1 MSRVLL
7 FCLVSCT
14 YGVNAQ
20 TTNQSFDQVQKQ
32 EYEKQKAQVC
42 TYFSQLVGNFL
53 NIVQNPHNSAHVT
66 GNIAEILDNV
76 VKIAVSCIKRCGI
89 SLTDD
94 DVENIMHA
102 IDDELGDYSEVVR
115 SVIIKRTQ
123 GALL

>member
-1 MSRVLL
+1 MSKILL
-7 FCLVSCT
+7 FCSFGITCGLYS
-14 YGVNAQ
+14 Q
-20 TTNQSFDQVQKQ
+20 TTQQSFDQVQKQ
-32 EYEKQKAQVC
+32 EYEQQKAQVC

-76 VKIAVSCIKRCGI
+76 VKIAVSCMKRCGI

-94 DVENIMHA
+94 DVENIMHT
-102 IDDELGDYSEVVR
+102 IDDELGHYGEVIR